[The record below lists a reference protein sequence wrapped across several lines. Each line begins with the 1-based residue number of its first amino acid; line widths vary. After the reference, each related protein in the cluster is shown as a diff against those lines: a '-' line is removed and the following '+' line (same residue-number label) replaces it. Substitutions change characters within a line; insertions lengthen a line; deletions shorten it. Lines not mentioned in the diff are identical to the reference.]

1 MSTIK
6 LFLKIIIKLHSD
18 KVTNIYDKKI
28 PKVNSNHTCLAIIS
42 LDSALNKDG
51 NYFIQVLLK
60 ECKYIEKKVIS
71 HITDNLESSTDH
83 SDSQVKEE
91 ILNSREEILNS

>member
-1 MSTIK
+1 M
-6 LFLKIIIKLHSD
+6 KIIIKLHSD
-18 KVTNIYDKKI
+18 KVTNIYGKRI
-28 PKVNSNHTCLAIIS
+28 PKVNSNHTCLVIIS
-42 LDSALNKDG
+42 LDSVLNKDG

-71 HITDNLESSTDH
+71 HIIDNLENSTDD

-91 ILNSREEILNS
+91 ILNSREEILDSWENSQL

>member
-1 MSTIK
+1 M
-6 LFLKIIIKLHSD
+6 KIIIKLHSD
-18 KVTNIYDKKI
+18 KVTNIYGKRI
-28 PKVNSNHTCLAIIS
+28 PKVNSNHTCLVIIS

-71 HITDNLESSTDH
+71 HIIDNLENSTDD

-91 ILNSREEILNS
+91 ILNFWEEILDSWENSQL